1 LRYKDSWFCDRLVRD
16 NNELCSITNAS
27 SIEGWVDESEYFA
40 YCGAKGAIISLT
52 RSGALYCGENN
63 LSIRIN
69 AILPG
74 YVNTSMSYDEVAQN
88 NQTIEEFTSEVV
100 NRHPIGYLGTQMI
113 LHMVMYTYLQMRL
126 NL

>member
-1 LRYKDSWFCDRLVRD
+1 MRYSDSWFYDRLVRD

-52 RSGALYCGENN
+52 RSRALYCGENN

-74 YVNTSMSYDEVAQN
+74 YVNTPISYDEAAQN
-88 NQTIEEFTSEVV
+88 NQTIEEFTSEAVKC
-100 NRHPIGYLGTQMI
+100 HSIGYLGTQMI
-113 LHMVMYTYLQMRL
+113 LHMIMYTYPQMRL